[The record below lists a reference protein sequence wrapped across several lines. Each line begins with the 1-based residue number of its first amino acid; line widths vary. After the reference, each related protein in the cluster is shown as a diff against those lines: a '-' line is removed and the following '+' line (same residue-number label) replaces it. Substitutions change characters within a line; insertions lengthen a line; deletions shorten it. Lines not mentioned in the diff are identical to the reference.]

1 MHELKIFRYALFPS
15 GANYSDTDLKKR
27 VADSKYEI
35 KVLLGDSGKS
45 TDYSIVYK
53 YSNDEDSL
61 WLVAVATE
69 AIQRSF
75 PLFSE
80 RETIIEFAQR
90 IQERVSSLPIV
101 LNSIALEIDAHR
113 YSATPSKL
121 DSKQLV
127 SLLLKRSGKY
137 QKIEL
142 NGKVQELLFPVCDP
156 FKHESEPRLIKF
168 KINSLS
174 KYMAEIYEIEDP
186 YFEIPGNLKMP
197 LIFGADRF
205 NSKAFLRLAHR
216 VFPEDEVQLIVSA
229 RVKIL
234 DGRPVEYHFYS
245 EVTGSNKMVRV
256 QDS

>member
-101 LNSIALEIDAHR
+101 LN
-113 YSATPSKL
+113 
-121 DSKQLV
+121 
-127 SLLLKRSGKY
+127 
-137 QKIEL
+137 
-142 NGKVQELLFPVCDP
+142 
-156 FKHESEPRLIKF
+156 
-168 KINSLS
+168 
-174 KYMAEIYEIEDP
+174 
-186 YFEIPGNLKMP
+186 
-197 LIFGADRF
+197 
-205 NSKAFLRLAHR
+205 
-216 VFPEDEVQLIVSA
+216 
-229 RVKIL
+229 
-234 DGRPVEYHFYS
+234 
-245 EVTGSNKMVRV
+245 
-256 QDS
+256 